1 MSHSHKDELFP
12 DDLQRVA
19 DLLGDGRPTLEQLAL
34 DRVKPPAM
42 SEALEPPSTPEKG
55 SFTRSRIATLFT
67 VGFLMLGTGGTLALA
82 GADGMGNSAASASFN
97 QYRPP
102 CVQGKGLG
110 VPNECPGEKVGPPPC
125 VQGKGLGVA
134 NECPGEKVKK
144 GGQGGK
150 HGGHKGHKGGHKGKH
165 KSAHKGGHKRR
176 HKRTRKGIHKS
187 GHGHH

>member
-110 VPNECPGEKVGPPPC
+110 VPNECPGEKV
-125 VQGKGLGVA
+125 
-134 NECPGEKVKK
+134 KK